1 MKKYVATIMNRLY
14 SKDGNFIYM
23 ESHPAIGTV
32 DEKTRIFK
40 DRNGCE
46 YLPMLDSSLMMSEVS
61 DAYYNL
67 TRLDDLCEMVNRD
80 NLTDAISDYAYRCSR
95 LIYYV
100 SRTKDGDCFARAFD
114 MDEERWKIEDALDSY
129 QARHVKNE
137 EYNAREHDMDREND
151 EDKPISEVF
160 NNYDGNKG
168 NNLKEVVDQILLGI
182 VDDKYSLQELRQLR
196 ETVNDHLDDYCSL
209 KTSIDLKIEAITGED
224 TYSDITS
231 LKEEDI
237 VPVEKN
243 TEPRIIDFIDIDSL
257 FNKVTSTLIA
267 QDEPVR
273 RVIVEIARKE
283 HSVIGKNRGLLIT
296 GSTGVGKTKMMKLI
310 AKYLNRPF
318 FKVDSVQLTVPGFV
332 GKDIEEFLWDL
343 YIQCGRDVKKAEHAI
358 VFFDEIDKKG
368 SSKKSDV
375 SGKGVL
381 NTLLPF
387 IEGTSY
393 DATASVKRQ
402 AESVKIDTTNM
413 IVILGGAFEDVYKDL
428 KNNKNI
434 GFGVD
439 VSSNNKSRVATV
451 QDFVDKAQMPDEFMG
466 RVSIV
471 KLNDLTVQDIKRI
484 LLESD
489 ESALLLQQK
498 LFMELGVKLTPS
510 DQYIEA
516 IAKQAEERGT
526 GARGVNTVVDETTW
540 EAYGDVYSHF
550 GDYEEII
557 LDENTVDDPKQYVKV
572 YSKKSEE

>member
-137 EYNAREHDMDREND
+137 DYNAREHDMEREND

-243 TEPRIIDFIDIDSL
+243 TESRIIDFIDIDSL

>member
-471 KLNDLTVQDIKRI
+471 KLNDLTVKDIKRI

>member
-137 EYNAREHDMDREND
+137 EYNAREHDMEREND

-243 TEPRIIDFIDIDSL
+243 TESRIIDFIDIDYL

-358 VFFDEIDKKG
+358 IFFDEIDKKG